1 MKKFTFYGMIT
12 LTLAF
17 ISNHALS
24 QIEIATGPEVTPDE
38 MVEKLV
44 GDGIIFYN
52 VTFQGA
58 DIARGIFGNGQ
69 TTNLGMES
77 GIFLTSG
84 SGYNIPGPNQ
94 TDLAGMNN
102 GLPGDSNL
110 TQITTC
116 TTYDASILEFDFI
129 PFTDTIKFDFIFGSE
144 EYNEEVGSSYNDVF
158 GAFVS
163 GPYPLGGNY
172 QNKNIALIPDTTT
185 SIKINS
191 LNNGYAP
198 SGIIP
203 TGPCMNCEFYQDNTN
218 GTTLEYDGYS
228 LILTGWLEVIPCE
241 EYHIKLGVADGADGL
256 VDSGVL
262 IEENSFNST
271 GTEISTSVILYPYG
285 ITEETVEGHVEA
297 DVVFH
302 LASPEYTPLTLCFN
316 IEGTATN
323 GLDYEELNN
332 CVTFE
337 EGEDSAVIHIT
348 PIYDGLIEGEETI
361 ILIIE
366 NTLACSSV
374 FTVELTILDYVEMIS
389 EISPGSTVCSGQPVE
404 LWVNVENG
412 FPPYTI
418 NWQPGSF
425 TNDTIIVAPE
435 ETTTYTVTFWDILNV
450 AGTDSTTINVYPDD
464 QNFLFSYSFNKENNP
479 YLPWDAI
486 GEIIGNTV
494 IVAIPEGVATDSLI
508 ASFEISNCASGYV
521 NETEQISG
529 ITANDFESPVIYQ
542 VIAPNG
548 DVRQYVVV
556 VDIETGFNVNNA
568 EKFTVLPNPSNGI
581 FRIDFFEV
589 TSVPVKIEVVDLM
602 GSVVYENQAL
612 TTKTEINLSDQPKGL
627 YFVRLKAGEEIMTS
641 KLIIQ

>member
-1 MKKFTFYGMIT
+1 MKKFTVYGMIT

-17 ISNHALS
+17 VSNLALS
-24 QIEIATGPEVTPDE
+24 QIEIATGPEVTPEE

-44 GDGIIFYN
+44 GDGIIYYN

-58 DIARGIFGNGQ
+58 DIARGIFSNGQ

-77 GIFLTSG
+77 GIFLTNG

-102 GLPGDSNL
+102 GIPGDSNL

-129 PFTDTIKFDFIFGSE
+129 PYTDTIKFDFIFGSE
-144 EYNEEVGSSYNDVF
+144 EYNEQVWSSYNDVF

-163 GPYPLGGNY
+163 GPDPLGGNY
-172 QNKNIALIPDTTT
+172 QNKNIALIPGTTT

-241 EYHIKLGVADGADGL
+241 EYHIKLGVADGSDGL

-262 IEENSFNST
+262 IEENSFNSA
-271 GTEISTSVILYPYG
+271 GSEINTSVILYPSG
-285 ITEETVEGHVEA
+285 IIEDMVEGHVEA
-297 DVVFH
+297 DLVFH
-302 LASPEYTPLTLCFN
+302 LANPEYTPVTICYS

-323 GLDYEELNN
+323 GADYEELEN
-332 CVTFE
+332 CITFE

-348 PIYDGLIEGEETI
+348 PIYDGLIEGDETI
-361 ILIIE
+361 VLIIE
-366 NTLACSSV
+366 NTLACNSV
-374 FTVELTILDYVEMIS
+374 FTVELTILDYVGMIS

-412 FPPYTI
+412 FPPYTY

-425 TNDTIIVAPE
+425 TNDTIIVSQE
-435 ETTTYTVTFWDILNV
+435 ETTTYSITYWDILNV
-450 AGTDSTTINVYPDD
+450 VGTDSTTIYVFPDD
-464 QNFLFSYSFNKENNP
+464 QNYLFSYSFYKEYNP
-479 YLPWDAI
+479 YLPWDVI

-494 IVAIPEGVATDSLI
+494 IVAIPEEVGTDSLI
-508 ASFEISNCASGYV
+508 ASFDISNCASGYV
-521 NETEQISG
+521 NGIEQISG

-542 VIAPNG
+542 VTAPNG

-556 VDIETGFNVNNA
+556 VDIEMGFNVNNA
-568 EKFTVLPNPSNGI
+568 GTYTVLPNPSNGI
-581 FRIDFFEV
+581 FRIDFSEV
-589 TSVPVKIEVVDLM
+589 TSLPVKIEVLDLM
-602 GSVVYENQAL
+602 GNIVYENPAV
-612 TTKTEINLSDQPKGL
+612 TTKTEIVMSSHPKGM
-627 YFVRLKAGEEIMTS
+627 YFVRLKTEDGTLTQKIV
-641 KLIIQ
+641 IQ